1 MDRQPPRSTRTATLF
16 PYPTLFRSDPV
27 ARQKAERRLRQALTP
42 PRQKLLTQFTGLP
55 QGVKFLVDMRADAL
69 RFRKETP
76 ELAIVDA
83 DLEDLFVAWFDVG
96 FLELQRITW
105 NSPAALL
112 EKLIAYRSE
121 ERRVGKG
128 CVSTCKSRWSPYH

>member
-1 MDRQPPRSTRTATLF
+1 MRI
-16 PYPTLFRSDPV
+16 SDWSSDV
-27 ARQKAERRLRQALTP
+27 CSSDL
-42 PRQKLLTQFTGLP
+42 
-55 QGVKFLVDMRADAL
+55 ADAL

-76 ELAIVDA
+76 EMAIVDA

-112 EKLIAYRSE
+112 EKLIAYDAVHAIESWAGLRNRPDAD
-121 ERRVGKG
+121 RRCSAFFHPRIPLEPRIFVGTIG
-128 CVSTCKSRWSPYH
+128 QPSCRAG